1 MGIKAGNFIIGGV
14 EDPSV
19 PQPIPTPTAKADRV
33 RVTNLA
39 ELRGGLTT
47 QPVSRIK
54 REPVV
59 REDPAPAQEPAPT
72 KTKKKKVSKYL
83 SDMYDTAD
91 LPSFDEEDK

>member
-1 MGIKAGNFIIGGV
+1 MVIKAGNFIIGGV

-19 PQPIPTPTAKADRV
+19 PQPVPTPTPKADRV

-39 ELRGGLTT
+39 ELRGGLIN
-47 QPVSRIK
+47 QPPPRTK

-59 REDPAPAQEPAPT
+59 RDEPLPTPA

-83 SDMYDTAD
+83 SDMYDTTQ

>member
-19 PQPIPTPTAKADRV
+19 PQPVPAPTPKADRV

-39 ELRGGLTT
+39 ELRNGLTPQT
-47 QPVSRIK
+47 PVRTK
-54 REPVV
+54 REPAV
-59 REDPAPAQEPAPT
+59 REEPAPT
-72 KTKKKKVSKYL
+72 PTKTKKKVSKYL
-83 SDMYDTAD
+83 SDMYDTTE

>member
-1 MGIKAGNFIIGGV
+1 MVIKAGNFIVGGV

-19 PQPIPTPTAKADRV
+19 PQPVPTPTANADRV
-33 RVTNLA
+33 IVANLA
-39 ELRGGLTT
+39 ELRGVLTN
-47 QPVSRIK
+47 QPPPRVR

-59 REDPAPAQEPAPT
+59 REDPEPAPI

-83 SDMYDTAD
+83 SDMYDTTQ